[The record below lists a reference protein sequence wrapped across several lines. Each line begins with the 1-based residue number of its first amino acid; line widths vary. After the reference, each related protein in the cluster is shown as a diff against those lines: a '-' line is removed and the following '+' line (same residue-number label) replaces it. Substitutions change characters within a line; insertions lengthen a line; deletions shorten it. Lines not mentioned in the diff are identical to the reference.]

1 MGHMT
6 RIPIEEE
13 YGFRYWIWET
23 LDTFESAQA
32 RFEGVVSDPDFSC
45 HHPYDL
51 DLGGVWRKVDSE
63 TWHTEVHSTG
73 ILGHL
78 HESDDSYV
86 RRVRMEEV

>member
-1 MGHMT
+1 MGHMI

-13 YGFRYWIWET
+13 YGWRYWIWET
-23 LDTFESAQA
+23 PDTFENAVD
-32 RFEGVVSDPDFSC
+32 RFEDVVRDPDFHY

-73 ILGHL
+73 IIGHL